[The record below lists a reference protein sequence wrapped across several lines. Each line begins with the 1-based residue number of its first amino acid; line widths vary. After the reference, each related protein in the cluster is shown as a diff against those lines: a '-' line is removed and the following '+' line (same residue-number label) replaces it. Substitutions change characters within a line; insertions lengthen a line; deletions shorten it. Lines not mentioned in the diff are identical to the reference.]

1 MPAVTSGRAD
11 PDVATAVAP
20 VEEQGALFARDLGAR
35 GSRSDVGAA
44 DPRAELT
51 PTAAA
56 ILGAIPSWWAAQAAA
71 AGLDGRWLD
80 VGECIDAPPPVATAA
95 DTVLDRAWGALDGE
109 EVGSAYVEALT
120 DATRARHGRYYT
132 PPPLAERLW
141 AMGRAALGHGR
152 TPRALHGLVRDP
164 ACGAGALL
172 LPVLREHLAASHKV
186 DARVVLAGLPNL
198 IEGVDVDPA
207 AVWIANVVL
216 AAEMLPVLRR
226 VPANR
231 RRPLPALTR
240 LADGLVVPERRARL
254 VVMNPPYG
262 RVRLSEADRRRF
274 GPVLYGHANLYSLF
288 VAAGIESLDEQGALA
303 AVVPTSFTS
312 GRYFANLRS
321 VIATETPLRDITF
334 VSNRSRV
341 FSTVLQET
349 CLAVFSRRRSKR
361 TSIATLDG
369 DQLHTVAAVKAHQ
382 GAGPWV
388 LPRRADDAPI
398 AAAAAAMPLTLLG
411 AGWSASTG
419 PLVWNRRRR
428 DLRAEPGADR
438 AYVLWAADIDG
449 GLFHRDAARDGLRY
463 LRLRDARDRAVMVL
477 GGPAVLVQRTTAPE
491 QRRRLVAVELANEQL
506 ARLGV
511 VVVENHVNVLRPK
524 GEPLISRAALARVL
538 MTRTMDRVTRCISGS
553 VALSAYEL
561 ESLPLP
567 TAPTL
572 ASWEDLEGE
581 DLEQAVARAYRPEPE
596 R

>member
-1 MPAVTSGRAD
+1 VTSRPAEPELARA
-11 PDVATAVAP
+11 AAP
-20 VEEQGALFARDLGAR
+20 VEEQKALFARALGAR
-35 GSRSDVGAA
+35 GSRSGVADANPGA
-44 DPRAELT
+44 DLT

-56 ILGAIPSWWAAQAAA
+56 VLAAIPSWWTAQATA
-71 AGLDGRWLD
+71 AGLNGRWLD
-80 VGECIDAPPPVATAA
+80 VQECVDAPAPVTTTADSA
-95 DTVLDRAWGALDGE
+95 LDRSWGALSGE
-109 EVGSAYVEALT
+109 DVGVAYVNALS
-120 DATRARHGRYYT
+120 DETRARHGRHYT
-132 PPPLAERLW
+132 PRPLADRLW
-141 AMGRAALGHGR
+141 AMARAALGHGR
-152 TPRALHGLVRDP
+152 RPRALDGLLRDP

-172 LPVLREHLAASHKV
+172 LPALREHLTASHRV
-186 DARVVLAGLPNL
+186 DPRVVLAGLPNL
-198 IEGVDVDPA
+198 MEGVDVDPA

-231 RRPLPALTR
+231 RRPLPALAQ
-240 LADGLVVPERRARL
+240 LADGLAAPGRRARL

-262 RVRLSEADRRRF
+262 RVRLSELDRRRF

-288 VAAGIESLDEQGALA
+288 VAAGIESLDDRGVLA

-321 VIATETPLRDITF
+321 VIAKEAPLRDMTF
-334 VSNRSRV
+334 VSSRSRV

-349 CLAVFSRRRSKR
+349 CLAVFARRRSKR
-361 TSIATLDG
+361 TTIARLDG
-369 DQLHTVAAVKAHQ
+369 DELHAVASVKAHH

-398 AAAAAAMPLTLLG
+398 AAAAGGMALTLLG

-428 DLRAEPGADR
+428 DLRAAAAADR
-438 AYVLWAADIDG
+438 AYILWAADIDG
-449 GLFHRDAARDGLRY
+449 GILHRDAARDEMRY
-463 LRLRDARDRAVMVL
+463 LKLRGEGDRKVMVL
-477 GGPAVLVQRTTAPE
+477 DGPAVLVQRTTAPE
-491 QRRRLVAVELANEQL
+491 QRRRLVAVEVTDDDL
-506 ARLGV
+506 ARLGP

-524 GEPLISRAALARVL
+524 DGALISRAALARVL

-567 TAPTL
+567 PARTL
-572 ASWEDLEGE
+572 ASWESLEGE
-581 DLEQAVARAYRPEPE
+581 ELEQAVARSYRPEPE